1 VRNGVVAGEEVR
13 VSSVR
18 RLVLVWALGVV
29 VVAGVAAGQAAG
41 GGAGVRGGSSVP
53 AYDHIMV
60 VVEENHVS
68 RM

>member
-1 VRNGVVAGEEVR
+1 M
-13 VSSVR
+13 SSVR